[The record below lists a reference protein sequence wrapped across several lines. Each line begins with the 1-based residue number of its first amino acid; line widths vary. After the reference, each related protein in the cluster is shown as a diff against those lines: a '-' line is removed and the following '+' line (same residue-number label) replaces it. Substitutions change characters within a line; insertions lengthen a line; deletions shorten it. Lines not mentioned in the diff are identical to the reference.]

1 MFIVNI
7 KEGVMLI
14 QITARDIEN
23 NSNLKHLIW
32 TTYDLESF
40 LELMKDP
47 NFKTGAE
54 EVQLLVL
61 TKAANT
67 LLKLENMIKIKYF
80 EYSSL

>member
-1 MFIVNI
+1 
-7 KEGVMLI
+7 
-14 QITARDIEN
+14 
-23 NSNLKHLIW
+23 
-32 TTYDLESF
+32 
-40 LELMKDP
+40 MKDP